1 MTGQIILIFFPSK
14 WYGLEAWVWR
24 LEAPPRPLPLNP
36 GATATVKSVESIT
49 YLRLKIIA
57 KVNLKLTIGIQ
68 DIQTVNQT
76 NRKGRIADHSWP
88 GIKTDLSY
96 FKELSLLY

>member
-1 MTGQIILIFFPSK
+1 MIWIGSL
-14 WYGLEAWVWR
+14 GLTAGKP
-24 LEAPPRPLPLNP
+24 PPRPLPLNP

-76 NRKGRIADHSWP
+76 NRKGRIADHS
-88 GIKTDLSY
+88 
-96 FKELSLLY
+96 